1 MAYWI
6 MLGNSRD
13 GLRYMCSCCGTGYM
27 HEPSRHTCPNCRQ
40 QIVGTSDLTDK
51 EDEPWASFTTRSS

>member
-40 QIVGTSDLTDK
+40 QIVGISDLTDEEDK
-51 EDEPWASFTTRSS
+51 EME